1 MSDIYGD
8 CKNIFDRFLDLYR
21 GKEVLVNEMVDS
33 NYKANAK
40 NVRVLIVTI
49 VDNVKLYGRQNI
61 PLPDQRDNGK

>member
-1 MSDIYGD
+1 MSDIHGD

-21 GKEVLVNEMVDS
+21 DREVLGNEMVNS

-49 VDNVKLYGRQNI
+49 VDNIKLYGRQNI
-61 PLPDQRDNGK
+61 PLPGQRDNEK

>member
-61 PLPDQRDNGK
+61 PLPGQRDNGK

>member
-1 MSDIYGD
+1 MSDIHGD

-21 GKEVLVNEMVDS
+21 GREALVNS

-49 VDNVKLYGRQNI
+49 LGNVKLYGRQNI
-61 PLPDQRDNGK
+61 PLPGQRDNEK